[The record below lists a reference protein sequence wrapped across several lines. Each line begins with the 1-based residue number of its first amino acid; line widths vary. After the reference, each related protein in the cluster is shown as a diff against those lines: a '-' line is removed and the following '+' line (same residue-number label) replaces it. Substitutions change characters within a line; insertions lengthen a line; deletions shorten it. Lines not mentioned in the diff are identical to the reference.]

1 MKEKKNQ
8 YNKQY
13 SNFQYRSRD
22 ISLFLLITRIFGRKR
37 EQRTCSE
44 RFTRSSRIINRSR
57 RGGSRRYDLSR
68 RTQNHGSYSKVYPSP
83 YTAREMIGEGAERR
97 LHVASGNRPPP
108 VIDFPSTRWSLEPVE
123 IRLAFRTVA
132 ALPRRQIVVIK
143 FHHGVR
149 GREREGIIE
158 REREEGGGQ
167 FCI

>member
-22 ISLFLLITRIFGRKR
+22 ISLFLLITRILGRKR

-83 YTAREMIGEGAERR
+83 YTAREMIGEGKRSVVCMSRAGTGRHPLSTFHQHVGHSNPSKYDWLFERWPR
-97 LHVASGNRPPP
+97 
-108 VIDFPSTRWSLEPVE
+108 SLDD
-123 IRLAFRTVA
+123 RSL
-132 ALPRRQIVVIK
+132 
-143 FHHGVR
+143 
-149 GREREGIIE
+149 
-158 REREEGGGQ
+158 
-167 FCI
+167 

>member
-44 RFTRSSRIINRSR
+44 RFTRSSRIINRSG

-83 YTAREMIGEGAERR
+83 YTAREMIGEGSG
-97 LHVASGNRPPP
+97 AS
-108 VIDFPSTRWSLEPVE
+108 F
-123 IRLAFRTVA
+123 AC
-132 ALPRRQIVVIK
+132 
-143 FHHGVR
+143 
-149 GREREGIIE
+149 REREQAATRYRLSINTLVTRTRRNTIGFSN
-158 REREEGGGQ
+158 GGRAPSTTDR
-167 FCI
+167 CN